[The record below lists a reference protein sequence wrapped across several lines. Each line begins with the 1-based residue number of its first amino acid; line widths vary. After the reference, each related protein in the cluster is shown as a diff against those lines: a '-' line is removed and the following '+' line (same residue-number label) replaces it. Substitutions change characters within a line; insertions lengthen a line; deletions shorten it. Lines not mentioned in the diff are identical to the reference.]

1 MKKLLLLFVFFGTIS
16 YMVKAQDDPNKTL
29 SPYFLVK
36 GDNPK
41 VVENMPLKET
51 NIEANIAGVIADIK
65 VRQIYSNTG
74 TKPIEAIYVF
84 PASTRAAVYYVEM
97 TVGKRKTVAKIAE
110 REQAREIYEQA
121 KQEGKTASLL
131 EQQRPNVFQMNVSNI
146 MPNDVV
152 TVELRYTELLI
163 PEDGVY
169 EFASPTVVAPRYAK
183 QTENTGGG
191 TEAWASNPYLVQGEK
206 PTYQFGIQVNLNAG
220 MPIQKITS
228 SSHKVNVSYASAS
241 VASVKLDAT
250 EKFGGNRDYIL
261 KYSLQGEEI
270 ETGVLLYETQEEN
283 YFLLMAQPP
292 KDVKPQQIPPR
303 EFIFVVDV
311 SGSMYGFP
319 LDVTKELLTELIKS
333 LKPTDMFNVMLFS
346 GSSEMMSPKSM
357 TATPQNINLAIELL
371 SRQSGGGGTEFLPA
385 LKTAF
390 KSNTENGI
398 SRSFV
403 IVTDG
408 MIAVEHEAFDFI
420 RQNLNKANLFSFG
433 IGESVNRYLMEGMA
447 RAGSGEAL
455 IITKPSDASEKAMK
469 FKEYIQ
475 TPALTNIQLRF
486 EGFDA
491 YDVEPLS
498 PPDVLAKRPMI
509 VFGKY
514 RGKAQGNIKIEGV
527 TGNGKY
533 TESVA
538 VAQAKS
544 DNNVA
549 LKYLWA
555 RHKIQQINDYNFLS
569 TEMRGKE
576 DRLLAKEII
585 ALSLKYNILTQYTS
599 FVAVDDQVR
608 TNQKATTVKQALPM
622 PQGMANTAAGVA
634 NLTSTAQLQQES
646 MKKTGSVTRSL
657 GAIQVLLPTRS
668 EFMGDKLAFKWFLK
682 DGKLTSANLKGFK
695 VIVTDLGDNTIFD
708 KTVEVENAV
717 LDLSAAELK
726 EQPLFIVKIV
736 PVAKDGSLAE
746 EIASVDG
753 NVLQRSTNEKHKAEY
768 EALLK
773 TLKGTETENWLKKA
787 EFFEDRELY
796 VDASYAF
803 EQAIILANGA
813 EKAEAQKRYQNF
825 LERNGFT
832 K

>member
-1 MKKLLLLFVFFGTIS
+1 MKKLLLFFVFFGTIS

-51 NIEANIAGVIADIK
+51 NIEANVAGVIADVK

-110 REQAREIYEQA
+110 REEAREIYEQA

-152 TVELRYTELLI
+152 TVELRYTELLV

-191 TEAWASNPYLVQGEK
+191 TENWASNPYLVQGEK
-206 PTYQFGIQVNLNAG
+206 PTYQFGIQVNINAG

-228 SSHKVNVSYASAS
+228 SSHKVNVSYTSAS

-270 ETGVLLYETQEEN
+270 ETGVLLYETPEEN

-346 GSSEMMSPKSM
+346 GSSEMMSPKSL
-357 TATPQNINLAIELL
+357 TATQSNINLAIELL
-371 SRQSGGGGTEFLPA
+371 NRQSGGGGTEFLPA

-390 KSNTENGI
+390 KSNPENGI

-420 RQNLNKANLFSFG
+420 RQNLNKANLFAFG

-455 IITKPSDASEKAMK
+455 IITKPSDAIQKAMK

-475 TPALTNIQLRF
+475 TPALTNIQLSF

-514 RGKAQGNIKIEGV
+514 RGKAQGNIKIEGI
-527 TGNGKY
+527 TGSGKY
-533 TESVA
+533 SESVS

-569 TEMRGKE
+569 SEMRGKE

-599 FVAVDDQVR
+599 FVAVDEQVR

-622 PQGMANTAAGVA
+622 PQGMANTAAGA
-634 NLTSTAQLQQES
+634 SNLTSNANLQQQS
-646 MKKTGSVTRSL
+646 TKAGNVTRSVGL
-657 GAIQVLLPTRS
+657 IQVLLPNKS
-668 EFMGDKLAFKWFLK
+668 EFLGDKLSFKWFLK
-682 DGKLTSANLKGFK
+682 EGQKLNLSDLKGFK
-695 VIVTDLGDNTIFD
+695 VLITDLGDNVVFD
-708 KTVEVENAV
+708 KIVETENAV
-717 LDLSAAELK
+717 LDLNTAELK
-726 EQPLFIVKIV
+726 DQPLFIVKIV

-746 EIASVDG
+746 SIENVDG
-753 NVLQRSTNEKHKAEY
+753 NVLQRSNNEKHKTEY

-773 TLKGTETENWLKKA
+773 NLKGTEVENWLKKA

-803 EQAIILANGA
+803 EQAIALANEA
-813 EKAEAQKRYQNF
+813 EKANAQKRYQNF